1 MFGRKKNA
9 RRKVSMLILLDAA
22 GSEIS
27 ACPVSEYELPEEVV
41 LALSTEYFNDPE
53 PCEIH
58 RGAVHRRAM
67 MELMDKCPAGKTVSL
82 RELPEPMRVYFPART
97 DSVRIAEEMR

>member
-58 RGAVHRRAM
+58 RGAVHNRVM
-67 MELMDKCPAGKTVSL
+67 MELMESIAPGATRPLG
-82 RELPEPMRVYFPART
+82 ELPEEMRAWFPAET
-97 DSVRIAEEMR
+97 AYVRIAE